1 VAMHN
6 NMLPIA
12 TCHPAPRVRRAK
24 TCFWDA
30 KEAQVSSKEMALGG
44 VFATLNAEK
53 LRKQALS
60 RRTSS
65 TPPFTYNQAME
76 TPLDPFDRK
85 ILEFVQRDCQVNAE
99 VIAEAVGLSA
109 SAVQRRLR
117 RLRAEK
123 VITAEVA
130 IVDPQVVGQR
140 MQFIAG
146 IELKDNYEVTGAV
159 DLVMVILSKSVKEY
173 DALSAR
179 LMAEVPQVIRM
190 TTNVVIDAM
199 KSDLYVPVD
208 E

>member
-1 VAMHN
+1 M
-6 NMLPIA
+6 
-12 TCHPAPRVRRAK
+12 AP
-24 TCFWDA
+24 
-30 KEAQVSSKEMALGG
+30 GG

-99 VIAEAVGLSA
+99 VIAEAVGLST

-146 IELKDNYEVTGAV
+146 IELKDNYEALPRIRTWVQKEPEVQQLFYVTGAV

>member
-1 VAMHN
+1 M
-6 NMLPIA
+6 
-12 TCHPAPRVRRAK
+12 
-24 TCFWDA
+24 
-30 KEAQVSSKEMALGG
+30 
-44 VFATLNAEK
+44 
-53 LRKQALS
+53 RKQGLN
-60 RRTSS
+60 RRPVRHDSAA
-65 TPPFTYNQAME
+65 YNGNMD

-117 RLRAEK
+117 RLRTTK
-123 VITAEVA
+123 VISAEVA
-130 IVDPQVVGQR
+130 IVDPALLGQR

-146 IELKDNYEVTGAV
+146 VELKDNYEALPRIRAWVQKEPEVQQLFYVTGAV

-190 TTNVVIDAM
+190 TTNVVIDTM
-199 KSDLYVPVD
+199 KSDLYVPVED
-208 E
+208 

>member
-1 VAMHN
+1 M
-6 NMLPIA
+6 
-12 TCHPAPRVRRAK
+12 TPR
-24 TCFWDA
+24 
-30 KEAQVSSKEMALGG
+30 
-44 VFATLNAEK
+44 NADFPHTSPS
-53 LRKQALS
+53 S
-60 RRTSS
+60 RRTPSRS
-65 TPPFTYNQAME
+65 LRAYNKTME
-76 TPLDPFDRK
+76 MPLDPFDRK

-117 RLRAEK
+117 RLRTDK

-130 IVDPQVVGQR
+130 LVDPRVVGQR

-146 IELKDNYEVTGAV
+146 IELKDNYEALPRIRAWVQKEPEVQQLFYVTGAV

-179 LMAEVPQVIRM
+179 LMSEVPQVIRM

-199 KSDLYVPVD
+199 KSDHYVPVD
-208 E
+208 D